1 MAEQRK
7 FEKSLEIVNPID
19 TNLSINKEAYV
30 LRILNAQYVNHCF
43 DGCFIIKIDRILKI
57 SACTI
62 ITTNLKG
69 HGNINVRFIATVRA
83 FKVGEFLCGGSIVK
97 TTPYIFGNYR
107 EFIDDCKISATFAI
121 PQGINI
127 APLPLEKSLRTL
139 RDSQNIPMRI
149 IDVNHKCAESK
160 VAIVV
165 TLLVCHNKY
174 NKYIITNPLTEFAMS
189 NIRPILDEIRYELD
203 LRNNIINGED
213 ADIKKNILFFESLL
227 YSIRYNLPIQ
237 CDSAI
242 EIESSGYSKWWGL
255 PPIETPI
262 EAPIETPND
271 KLINLL
277 ELFESSTLPDVV
289 GCVWSRPLNIF
300 KSSPMAMCRQI
311 SSTDSYLEDSIDES
325 STASSSSSSKQKKHF
340 EILEEGNSDTVF
352 IRFFKDMLDYLQIIR
367 KMSEFYSDEAMIMAH
382 KNIWDAMKDVQ
393 VII

>member
-1 MAEQRK
+1 MAEQKK

-43 DGCFIIKIDRILKI
+43 DGCFIIRIDRILKI

-69 HGNINVRFIATVRA
+69 HGNINVKFIATVRS
-83 FKVGEFLCGGSIVK
+83 FKIGEFLCGGTIVK

-127 APLPLEKSLRTL
+127 APLPLEKSLRAL
-139 RDSQNIPMRI
+139 RDAQSIPMRI

-189 NIRPILDEIRYELD
+189 NIRPLIDEIKHELEM
-203 LRNNIINGED
+203 RNNIINGED
-213 ADIKKNILFFESLL
+213 ADIKKNILLFESLL
-227 YSIRYNLPIQ
+227 YSIKYNLPIQ

-242 EIESSGYSKWWGL
+242 EIESSGYPRWWGL
-255 PPIETPI
+255 PPIKQKE
-262 EAPIETPND
+262 ESPNS
-271 KLINLL
+271 KSINLL
-277 ELFESSTLPDVV
+277 ELFESEILPDVA
-289 GCVWSRPLNIF
+289 GRIWSRPLNIF
-300 KSSPMAMCRQI
+300 KSSPMAICEEL
-311 SSTDSYLEDSIDES
+311 SSEDMHLEDSIDES
-325 STASSSSSSKQKKHF
+325 SLPSSSSSSSSKPKKHF